1 MPTDFKRR
9 KHGTLNQLGK
19 PFPVFDG
26 EIPEEVKQRKRACA
40 RQWNEEHEDRYQA
53 NKRRWHLK
61 KKLEGARGL
70 TSAPVDA
77 KHKGVDKRAKEQFKR
92 ETRAKG
98 QDKAGRAYPQN
109 IRRDS
114 H

>member
-1 MPTDFKRR
+1 MQWKRR
-9 KHGTLNQLGK
+9 VRGTSAQVGK
-19 PFPVFDG
+19 PFPTSKNG
-26 EIPEEVKQRKRACA
+26 EIPEHTKQLKRATA
-40 RQWNEEHEDRYQA
+40 KKWNEEHEDRYQA

-98 QDKAGRAYPQN
+98 QDKAGRA
-109 IRRDS
+109 
-114 H
+114 